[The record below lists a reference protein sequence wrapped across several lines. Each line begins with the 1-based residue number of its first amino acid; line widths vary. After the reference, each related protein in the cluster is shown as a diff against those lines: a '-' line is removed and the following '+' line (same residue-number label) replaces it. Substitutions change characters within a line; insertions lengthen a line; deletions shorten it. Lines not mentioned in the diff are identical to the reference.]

1 MYTFKGATVKS
12 GSKPYHHGDL
22 KTELIQATLKAIE
35 NRGQVE
41 FNLREIAKDCGVSVA
56 AVYRHFAS
64 KNQLLIELA
73 GLGFAELAQTYQAI
87 MSKTETANPERLQAL
102 GKAYVLFA
110 IENEGLFRVMFCRE
124 LCKLPEFEQIAEISE
139 QSLTRLQEALT
150 EKKADNSCTT
160 GLTAPVLA
168 AWARVHGLAFL
179 WLDQN
184 TGLNKTQFL
193 QQVDAILACP
203 EKTA

>member
-1 MYTFKGATVKS
+1 VKS

-41 FNLREIAKDCGVSVA
+41 FNLREIATTCGVSVA

-87 MSKTETANPERLQAL
+87 LSQTETTKAERLSAL

-124 LCKLPEFEQIAEISE
+124 LCKLPEFEQIAGLAD
-139 QSLTRLQEALT
+139 QSLASLRVALT
-150 EKKADNSCTT
+150 ETTAEGSCTK
-160 GLTAPVLA
+160 GLSAPVLA

-184 TGLNKTQFL
+184 TDLNQKQFL
-193 QQVDAILACP
+193 ELVETILAHP

>member
-1 MYTFKGATVKS
+1 MKS

-41 FNLREIAKDCGVSVA
+41 FNLREIAKACGVSVA

-73 GLGFAELAQTYQAI
+73 GLGFEALAQTYRAI
-87 MSKTETANPERLQAL
+87 MTQTDTAKPERLQAL
-102 GKAYVLFA
+102 GMAYVIFA
-110 IENEGLFRVMFCRE
+110 IENEGLFRIMFCRE
-124 LCKLPEFEQIAEISE
+124 LCKLPEFEQIAGLAE
-139 QSLTRLQEALT
+139 QSLTSLQQALT
-150 EKKADNSCTT
+150 DKKAADHCPTDLST
-160 GLTAPVLA
+160 PVLA

-193 QQVDAILACP
+193 QQVEAILANP